1 MRRVSLGW
9 SIAATIAGCGFILFA
24 GGTNQGIE
32 GWQPLND
39 QLEQVVAVEE
49 NTGVKAS
56 GADSR
61 HKDVEPSEVSAEAGT
76 NSKDAAMTAQAGQ
89 MEPPAHNAKDPLPNQ
104 DQGGAGSSTADHT
117 APSSTSG
124 QSASSSVPPQAEGV
138 GQQLQLQAP
147 VNTTAQPPAAPD
159 PSGLINVNTAD
170 AATLMELPGIGE
182 AKAKAIIDYRNQFG
196 PFRSQADL
204 MNVKGIGPKMLEK
217 MKPYV
222 GL

>member
-9 SIAATIAGCGFILFA
+9 SLAATIAGCGFILFA

-32 GWQPLND
+32 DWQPLND

-49 NTGVKAS
+49 NSGVKTS

-61 HKDVEPSEVSAEAGT
+61 HKDVESAGASIEPGADS
-76 NSKDAAMTAQAGQ
+76 NNAAKTAQAGQ
-89 MEPPAHNAKDPLPNQ
+89 IEPAHNAEDPMPNQ
-104 DQGGAGSSTADHT
+104 DQGAAGSSTADQT
-117 APSSTSG
+117 ASSSTSG
-124 QSASSSVPPQAEGV
+124 QSASASVPPQAEGV
-138 GQQLQLQAP
+138 GQQLQQQAP
-147 VNTTAQPPAAPD
+147 VNSVAQQPAAPD
-159 PSGLINVNTAD
+159 SSGLINVNTAD

>member
-1 MRRVSLGW
+1 MKRISLGW
-9 SIAATIAGCGFILFA
+9 SLAATLAGCGLILFA
-24 GGTNQGIE
+24 GGTEQGIE
-32 GWQPLND
+32 GWQPLNE
-39 QLEQVVAVEE
+39 QLEQVMTMEE
-49 NTGVKAS
+49 SAGAKALAS
-56 GADSR
+56 DSR
-61 HKDVEPSEVSAEAGT
+61 DKDAGGAAAPADAAKTAQGGQGEPATNAKEPVPSLDPAAAAGNGQGAETSPSSASDQAAVSPASSPTEAVGQSVSA
-76 NSKDAAMTAQAGQ
+76 N
-89 MEPPAHNAKDPLPNQ
+89 EPPALP
-104 DQGGAGSSTADHT
+104 
-117 APSSTSG
+117 PSI
-124 QSASSSVPPQAEGV
+124 
-138 GQQLQLQAP
+138 
-147 VNTTAQPPAAPD
+147 PD